1 MLFIELYLI
10 DQNEMIKIRK
20 KNKFYQSASVR
31 QSRLSSPIYAHD
43 DELCFRN
50 EQNILN
56 LEFKC
61 IVCTESLSWENP
73 DKEGGE

>member
-20 KNKFYQSASVR
+20 KKTFYQSASVR
-31 QSRLSSPIYAHD
+31 QSRLSPIYAHD

-61 IVCTESLSWENP
+61 IVCRESLS
-73 DKEGGE
+73 